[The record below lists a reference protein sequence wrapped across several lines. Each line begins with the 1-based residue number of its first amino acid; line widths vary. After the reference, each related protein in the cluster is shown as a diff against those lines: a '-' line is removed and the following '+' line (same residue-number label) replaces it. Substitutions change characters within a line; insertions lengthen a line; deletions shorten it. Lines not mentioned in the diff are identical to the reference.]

1 MLPNETNL
9 DSLVTQQENDLD
21 LKKFT
26 EDPSNIES
34 IHNHKKLKER
44 ISDLLKGDTEFFR
57 MKQGDQALVVGT
69 ASGLFTAL
77 LPLLAVGVTLA
88 IPGAIV
94 GLTLYFAVKVAVKS
108 VQSGYKGLK
117 WSAEKTVEGAQY
129 TAGKIKK
136 GFINA
141 RDSLKEAGSSVAQ
154 KTREGTSDTLKKVGS
169 KLGNLGSSIS
179 NLDSIPYSI
188 DLQSQTVVL
197 KTEEKTK
204 NFNSVKEMLVSEV
217 LQDKTINKSALIKE
231 IFSELNRKISEKA
244 DSIDGPQGFKKDQ
257 LVYQLA
263 QQAAFVDKL
272 DTKKLQ
278 NLLAQDD
285 NNLYEIFSE
294 HHDEINR
301 IIRECKIEHKLSNSI
316 ENLNKI
322 ASKCGESK
330 KVSNVKYQVL
340 AATPTA
346 TIGSRPEVTR
356 RNSTGNFT
364 NAFTPKVQNISAS
377 LTNLNGVM
385 NSFSQS
391 SLSEDVFN
399 HPTVKRNLDILSNR
413 TPTRSNSVSSLA
425 SNSSYFSAIS
435 TFSDIDDSIASKS
448 SSFSDLSDS
457 DSGRG
462 ASIPSTPERMIISSD
477 DLITTRSQLRK
488 VNSQEKIG
496 EQQPSTFMYG
506 QEPIQVTQSLQTSR

>member
-1 MLPNETNL
+1 MLPNETNSY
-9 DSLVTQQENDLD
+9 SLVTQQENDLD
-21 LKKFT
+21 FKKFT
-26 EDPSNIES
+26 EDLSNMKS
-34 IHNHKKLKER
+34 VNNHKKLKER
-44 ISDLLKGDTEFFR
+44 ITDLLKGDTEFSR

-129 TAGKIKK
+129 TAGTIKK

-204 NFNSVKEMLVSEV
+204 NFNSVKEMLVSEI
-217 LQDKTINKSALIKE
+217 LQDKTVNKSALIKE
-231 IFSELNRKISEKA
+231 IFSGLNRKISEKA
-244 DSIDGPQGFKKDQ
+244 GSIDGPQGFKKDQ
-257 LVYQLA
+257 LVYQLT
-263 QQAAFVDKL
+263 QQASFVDKL
-272 DTKKLQ
+272 DAKKLQ
-278 NLLAQDD
+278 NLLAQND

-294 HHDEINR
+294 HHDEIKR
-301 IIRECKIEHKLSNSI
+301 IIRECTIEHKLSNSI
-316 ENLNKI
+316 EKLNKI

-346 TIGSRPEVTR
+346 TIGSRPGVTR
-356 RNSTGNFT
+356 RNSTGNLT
-364 NAFTPKVQNISAS
+364 KVLTPKVPNISC
-377 LTNLNGVM
+377 TRHNL
-385 NSFSQS
+385 
-391 SLSEDVFN
+391 
-399 HPTVKRNLDILSNR
+399 I
-413 TPTRSNSVSSLA
+413 
-425 SNSSYFSAIS
+425 
-435 TFSDIDDSIASKS
+435 
-448 SSFSDLSDS
+448 
-457 DSGRG
+457 
-462 ASIPSTPERMIISSD
+462 
-477 DLITTRSQLRK
+477 
-488 VNSQEKIG
+488 
-496 EQQPSTFMYG
+496 
-506 QEPIQVTQSLQTSR
+506 

>member
-1 MLPNETNL
+1 MLPNETNSY
-9 DSLVTQQENDLD
+9 SLVTQQENDLD
-21 LKKFT
+21 FKKFT
-26 EDPSNIES
+26 EDLSNMKS
-34 IHNHKKLKER
+34 VNNHKKLKER
-44 ISDLLKGDTEFFR
+44 ITDLLKGDTEFSR

-129 TAGKIKK
+129 TAGTIKK

-204 NFNSVKEMLVSEV
+204 NFNSVKEMLVSEI
-217 LQDKTINKSALIKE
+217 LQDKTVNKSALIKE

-244 DSIDGPQGFKKDQ
+244 GSIDGPQGFKKDQ
-257 LVYQLA
+257 LVYQLT
-263 QQAAFVDKL
+263 QQASFVDKL
-272 DTKKLQ
+272 DAKKLQ
-278 NLLAQDD
+278 NLLAQND

-294 HHDEINR
+294 HHDEIER

-316 ENLNKI
+316 ENLNKA
-322 ASKCGESK
+322 ASKCSKSK
-330 KVSNVKYQVL
+330 KVSNVKYQGE
-340 AATPTA
+340 TPTA
-346 TIGSRPEVTR
+346 TIGGKIGTTR
-356 RNSTGNFT
+356 RNSTGNLT
-364 NAFTPKVQNISAS
+364 KVLTPKVPNISAS
-377 LTNLNGVM
+377 LTNLNEVI
-385 NSFSQS
+385 NSFSQN

-425 SNSSYFSAIS
+425 SNNIHSSFSS
-435 TFSDIDDSIASKS
+435 SMDGSIESKS
-448 SSFSDLSDS
+448 SSFSYLGGS
-457 DSGRG
+457 DSGKG
-462 ASIPSTPERMIISSD
+462 TSIPSTPERMIISSD
-477 DLITTRSQLRK
+477 DLIKTRSQLRK

-496 EQQPSTFMYG
+496 EQQPSTFMSG

>member
-1 MLPNETNL
+1 MLPNETNSY
-9 DSLVTQQENDLD
+9 SLVTQQENDLD
-21 LKKFT
+21 FKKFT
-26 EDPSNIES
+26 EDLSNMKS
-34 IHNHKKLKER
+34 VNNHKKLKER
-44 ISDLLKGDTEFFR
+44 ITDLLKGDTEFSR

-129 TAGKIKK
+129 TAGTIKK

-204 NFNSVKEMLVSEV
+204 NFNNVKEMLVSEI
-217 LQDKTINKSALIKE
+217 LQDKTVNKSALIKE

-244 DSIDGPQGFKKDQ
+244 GS
-257 LVYQLA
+257 
-263 QQAAFVDKL
+263 QASFVDKL
-272 DTKKLQ
+272 DAKKLQ
-278 NLLAQDD
+278 NLLAQND

-294 HHDEINR
+294 HHDEIER

-316 ENLNKI
+316 ENLNKA
-322 ASKCGESK
+322 ASKCSKSK
-330 KVSNVKYQVL
+330 KVSNVKCQGE
-340 AATPTA
+340 TPTA
-346 TIGSRPEVTR
+346 TIGGKIGTTR
-356 RNSTGNFT
+356 RNSTGNLT
-364 NAFTPKVQNISAS
+364 EAFTQKVQNISAS
-377 LTNLNGVM
+377 LTNLNEVI
-385 NSFSQS
+385 NSFSQN

-399 HPTVKRNLDILSNR
+399 HPTVKQNLDILSNR

-435 TFSDIDDSIASKS
+435 TFSDIDDSIESKS
-448 SSFSDLSDS
+448 SSFSYLGGS
-457 DSGRG
+457 DSGKG
-462 ASIPSTPERMIISSD
+462 TSIPSTPERMIISSD
-477 DLITTRSQLRK
+477 DLIKTRSQLRK

-496 EQQPSTFMYG
+496 EQQPSTFMSG